1 MNSFESDR
9 KKVLWK
15 NGKVIGHLH
24 ICLSTPWSPHPPQFC
39 IGNVFN
45 FCRDDCYI
53 QEKWIAKVIQ
63 TFRGGGGRCIMER
76 VQKVNWKSWNLKSS
90 NVCKPWREINLGLNV
105 IICFSFFIA
114 PSQSPINVRAFNKT
128 SPTQITVQWNPIPDK
143 FYVHGIL
150 RGYKLLYSAIAIANE
165 KLEELETYEVT
176 VGPSTLIA
184 VLKNLTAFTRYE
196 VRVLAFTVKGDG
208 VKSTPIRAG
217 NSDDYKNNSWF
228 ATTW

>member
-1 MNSFESDR
+1 MNSKGYTNVSG
-9 KKVLWK
+9 
-15 NGKVIGHLH
+15 GKVYHGK
-24 ICLSTPWSPHPPQFC
+24 C
-39 IGNVFN
+39 
-45 FCRDDCYI
+45 
-53 QEKWIAKVIQ
+53 AKGELKVMKFEELKCVQ
-63 TFRGGGGRCIMER
+63 T
-76 VQKVNWKSWNLKSS
+76 LT
-90 NVCKPWREINLGLNV
+90 EINLGLNV

-150 RGYKLLYSAIAIANE
+150 RGYKVLYSAIAIANE

-228 ATTW
+228 ATT